1 MFENG
6 VLLCGRLRGRVSLS
20 RIPTNLSQK
29 GKHSAVFS
37 AVCTAVRSVMS
48 TEVCS
53 ATWISVCFDVWIVVC
68 CAVCSVVQFSA
79 V

>member
-29 GKHSAVFS
+29 EKHS
-37 AVCTAVRSVMS
+37 AVCTASRSV
-48 TEVCS
+48 VCS
-53 ATWISVCFDVWIVVC
+53 AVCIAVC
-68 CAVCSVVQFSA
+68 SAARSAVCSVVCTA
-79 V
+79 VHSRIQYALMCGL